1 MGNALGIKAPEE
13 PEEDDGDENYDAK
26 AGSQFKV
33 TYFLA
38 SMKFQGLISR
48 FSELEIIIFSGAYE
62 SGRATR
68 SYTFFENKNDQA
80 TA

>member
-33 TYFLA
+33 PQNSILPT
-38 SMKFQGLISR
+38 
-48 FSELEIIIFSGAYE
+48 
-62 SGRATR
+62 
-68 SYTFFENKNDQA
+68 KN
-80 TA
+80 

>member
-33 TYFLA
+33 PTHFCC
-38 SMKFQGLISR
+38 SNEIS
-48 FSELEIIIFSGAYE
+48 G
-62 SGRATR
+62 G
-68 SYTFFENKNDQA
+68 
-80 TA
+80 

>member
-33 TYFLA
+33 YNVFFL
-38 SMKFQGLISR
+38 
-48 FSELEIIIFSGAYE
+48 SEG
-62 SGRATR
+62 
-68 SYTFFENKNDQA
+68 FELSPKSA
-80 TA
+80 W

>member
-38 SMKFQGLISR
+38 SMKFQR

>member
-33 TYFLA
+33 PPRTPTVTP
-38 SMKFQGLISR
+38 K
-48 FSELEIIIFSGAYE
+48 
-62 SGRATR
+62 
-68 SYTFFENKNDQA
+68 TFFKSESRISVRFKLKDVFHIF
-80 TA
+80 

>member
-33 TYFLA
+33 PQNSIFPRKIEFLFLRLD
-38 SMKFQGLISR
+38 SPEY
-48 FSELEIIIFSGAYE
+48 SEPYDIIPL
-62 SGRATR
+62 T
-68 SYTFFENKNDQA
+68 
-80 TA
+80 

>member
-33 TYFLA
+33 PILVTRNFKGPL
-38 SMKFQGLISR
+38 FR
-48 FSELEIIIFSGAYE
+48 IFGQ
-62 SGRATR
+62 
-68 SYTFFENKNDQA
+68 NNHKMI
-80 TA
+80 

>member
-33 TYFLA
+33 SILVTRNFKGTL
-38 SMKFQGLISR
+38 FR
-48 FSELEIIIFSGAYE
+48 IFGH
-62 SGRATR
+62 
-68 SYTFFENKNDQA
+68 KNHKMIKK
-80 TA
+80 

>member
-33 TYFLA
+33 PNHFC
-38 SMKFQGLISR
+38 SSNEISEGQN
-48 FSELEIIIFSGAYE
+48 SEPNS
-62 SGRATR
+62 
-68 SYTFFENKNDQA
+68 
-80 TA
+80 